1 MTKRVLLVDP
11 HPVSRKLRA
20 RLLNASGYVV
30 FPARDV
36 EEAMSRIKPGA
47 YQAVLIAGDE
57 EQALRFCEQV
67 RLVHPD
73 QVVIVIAEPHA
84 YIPPAKERC
93 PDEVLRGGK
102 PAQVLETVNA
112 ALREF

>member
-1 MTKRVLLVDP
+1 M
-11 HPVSRKLRA
+11 
-20 RLLNASGYVV
+20 